1 MKLAQN
7 FIQSLYLFYK
17 FPFKLNL
24 YNKFS
29 NKFFLKNFKISSKTT
44 IFNLKNDIASA
55 IQFSSN
61 DPCEDKF
68 TLKYFND
75 NNQNNNKNNNN
86 NNKILFFSIFDGH
99 GGSLLSE
106 YANNYTNNFFST
118 IFNSK
123 YFNFNYNNNNFEKSI
138 VYLLKYALKNI
149 EKNYYSISYEK
160 YLNKKGREAAIGTCA
175 LIGLLFSNKLFVANL
190 GDSKGRMF
198 SYNNNN
204 YFVTKLNDVHN
215 ARKIKEKNYLE
226 NKFFFDKNII
236 VCKNKKTCYVK
247 GRLQCTR
254 SLGDYYLKFKE
265 FNMHVQTKENKNY
278 YKKEIKN
285 FKGPYIKNEPE
296 IKIFDINNNINN
308 NDNSNYNDKY
318 IIFGSDGLW
327 DYLKSREIGK
337 KIKEIENENINN
349 ISQKINNKLIE
360 IILNKAS
367 IQNNIKIRD
376 LLNLSKGKILRKILD
391 DTTIIT
397 INLTNFYKF

>member
-1 MKLAQN
+1 MKFAQN
-7 FIQSLYLFYK
+7 LIQSIYLFYK

-24 YNKFS
+24 YYEIS

-61 DPCEDKF
+61 APCEDNF
-68 TLKYFND
+68 TLKNFN
-75 NNQNNNKNNNN
+75 K
-86 NNKILFFSIFDGH
+86 NKILLFSIFDGH

-106 YANNYTNNFFST
+106 YANNYTKNFFST

-123 YFNFNYNNNNFEKSI
+123 YFNNNNNNNKKFEESI

-149 EKNYYSISYEK
+149 EKNYYSICYEK
-160 YLNKKGREAAIGTCA
+160 YLNKKGREYSIGTCA

-190 GDSKGRMF
+190 GDSKGRLF
-198 SYNNNN
+198 SLNNNN

-215 ARKIKEKNYLE
+215 ARKMKEKNYLE
-226 NKFFFDKNII
+226 NKFFFDKKII
-236 VCKNKKTCYVK
+236 LCKNKKTCYVK

-254 SLGDYYLKFKE
+254 SLGDFYLKFKE
-265 FNMHVQTKENKNY
+265 FNSHVQTKENKNY
-278 YKKEIKN
+278 FKKEIKN
-285 FKGPYIKNEPE
+285 FEGPYIQNEPD
-296 IKIFDINNNINN
+296 IKIFDINNNNDNN
-308 NDNSNYNDKY
+308 NDKNNNNNDKF

-337 KIKEIENENINN
+337 KIKKIEKENVNN
-349 ISQKINNKLIE
+349 ISQRINNKLIE
-360 IILNKAS
+360 IILNKVS
-367 IQNNIKIRD
+367 VQNNIKIKD
-376 LLNLSKGKILRKILD
+376 LLEFNKGKKLRKILD